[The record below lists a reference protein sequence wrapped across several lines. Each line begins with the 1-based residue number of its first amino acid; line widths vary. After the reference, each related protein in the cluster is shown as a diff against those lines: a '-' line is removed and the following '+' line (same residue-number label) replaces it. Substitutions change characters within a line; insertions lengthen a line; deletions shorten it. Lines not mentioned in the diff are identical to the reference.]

1 MLGLF
6 SKPLRQA
13 RNSRLGHL
21 PGALVLALAVIVPG
35 ARAVAQEAPDIT
47 IKRAVAEVTAVLDA
61 DRDIHAGNRQK
72 ITALI
77 DSRIFPHL
85 NLPGMTRAATGRH
98 WARATPEQQGA
109 LVREFSRL
117 LINTYA
123 GALSS
128 YQPDTSIEYRP
139 LRMQAGDTDAVV
151 RSLVKARGGEPI
163 QLDYYLERND
173 GVWKVVDI
181 NVFGARLIETYKN
194 QFNGVI
200 GSDGLDGLIKVL
212 RAKNQAAEARNKG

>member
-1 MLGLF
+1 MLRLF
-6 SKPLRQA
+6 WKRG
-13 RNSRLGHL
+13 RETRKSRLCRL
-21 PGALVLALAVIVPG
+21 VGALALALAVMVP
-35 ARAVAQEAPDIT
+35 ASRAGAQEAPDIT

-61 DRDIHAGNRQK
+61 DRDIQAGNRQK
-72 ITALI
+72 ITALV
-77 DSRIFPHL
+77 DGRIFPHL

-98 WARATPEQQGA
+98 WARATPEQQAA

-128 YQPDTSIEYRP
+128 YQPDTRIEYRP

-163 QLDYYLERND
+163 QLDYYLERSD
-173 GVWKVVDI
+173 GVWRVIDI

-200 GSDGLDGLIKVL
+200 ASDGVDGLIKML
-212 RAKNQAAEARNKG
+212 RAKNQAAEVRNRG

>member
-6 SKPLRQA
+6 SKHLRQA
-13 RNSRLGHL
+13 RNCRLGRL
-21 PGALVLALAVIVPG
+21 VGALALTLACTVP
-35 ARAVAQEAPDIT
+35 ASPAVAQEAPDLT

-61 DRDIHAGNRQK
+61 DRDIQAGNRRK

-173 GVWKVVDI
+173 GVWKVIDI

>member
-1 MLGLF
+1 MLRLDSRRSLEAGDSRF
-6 SKPLRQA
+6 GRILRTF
-13 RNSRLGHL
+13 
-21 PGALVLALAVIVPG
+21 ALTLALTVP
-35 ARAVAQEAPDIT
+35 AMRAGAQEAPDIT

-61 DRDIHAGNRQK
+61 DRDIQAGNRQK
-72 ITALI
+72 ITALV

-98 WARATPEQQGA
+98 WARATPEQQAA

-128 YQPDTSIEYRP
+128 YQPDTTIEYRP

-200 GSDGLDGLIKVL
+200 ANDGVDGLIKVL
-212 RAKNQAAEARNKG
+212 RAKNQAAEARNRG